1 MTDATAQAVD
11 DERNMFNVHST
22 GLTEVG
28 RQARMRPDTQT
39 ASPTV
44 ATDNVPNP
52 TAAAVKSEPQQQRAR
67 RCHSRARLWCAPS

>member
-44 ATDNVPNP
+44 AMDTAPNP
-52 TAAAVKSEPQQQRAR
+52 TAAAVKGEPQQQRPALPL
-67 RCHSRARLWCAPS
+67 SRAFVVCA